1 MTRFNLTN
9 QTKVMFFS
17 TAECVKSLM

>member
-17 TAECVKSLM
+17 TADCV

>member
-17 TAECVKSLM
+17 TAECV